1 MKCFY
6 IAANDRWEGKG
17 GGGERRGE
25 EGGRGTNGER
35 SGWEE
40 RREETEEGN
49 RPWVE

>member
-1 MKCFY
+1 MTDGRGKV
-6 IAANDRWEGKG
+6 EG
-17 GGGERRGE
+17 ERGE
-25 EGGRGTNGER
+25 EGGRRTNGER